1 MNSRFRAV
9 IAEVLGLR
17 ESDVRIDLTKEDT
30 GSWDSLKQLDLVM
43 SIEREFGVELEIA
56 DIVQM
61 DSIAKIIDVLNAKG
75 VTLAD

>member
-1 MNSRFRAV
+1 MNSRFRAI

-17 ESDVRIDLTKEDT
+17 ESEVRIDLTKEET

-43 SIEREFGVELEIA
+43 SIEREFGLELEIA

-61 DSIAKIIDVLNAKG
+61 DSIAKIIEVLKARG
-75 VTLAD
+75 VNLAD